1 MIHIIGVK
9 ILDQM
14 QCMVVE
20 YLQRGEVVTRLM
32 VIGVMEMKDKME
44 SHEVDHQEVV
54 VLVEWAQGVLLS
66 SDLMVS
72 LCHKIMMVHRVH
84 LDTERMVGKV
94 LPEVELVLVGT
105 QLVMM
110 EELLIM
116 KVLQTLEEVEEW
128 KGSLEMLMMMTN
140 PRLGNIRKVS
150 QKRKSIE
157 NKLMNLLRLH

>member
-116 KVLQTLEEVEEW
+116 KVLQTLEEAEEW

-140 PRLGNIRKVS
+140 PRLGNIRKVL